1 MTLIFDELAWIYVSK
16 NAVNYFLVNSSTKYS
31 LRRAKNVVF
40 FLILHFGWTGQW
52 GGYNPLAPATLLA
65 MLLPIRIS
73 IALGPWHFGDFRNI
87 FLPNVGETQKN
98 LKIWAQGP

>member
-1 MTLIFDELAWIYVSK
+1 MYVSK
-16 NAVNYFLVNSSTKYS
+16 NALNHFLVNSSAKDS

-40 FLILHFGWTGQW
+40 FLFCILVDRLLRR
-52 GGYNPLAPATLLA
+52 NPPPATLLA

-87 FLPNVGETQKN
+87 FLPNLGEDHK
-98 LKIWAQGP
+98 KS

>member
-1 MTLIFDELAWIYVSK
+1 MYVSK
-16 NAVNYFLVNSSTKYS
+16 NALNHFLVNSSAKDS

-40 FLILHFGWTGQW
+40 LLFCILVNRPMEGDIA
-52 GGYNPLAPATLLA
+52 PPPPPPATLLA

-87 FLPNVGETQKN
+87 FLPNVGEDHK
-98 LKIWAQGP
+98 KS